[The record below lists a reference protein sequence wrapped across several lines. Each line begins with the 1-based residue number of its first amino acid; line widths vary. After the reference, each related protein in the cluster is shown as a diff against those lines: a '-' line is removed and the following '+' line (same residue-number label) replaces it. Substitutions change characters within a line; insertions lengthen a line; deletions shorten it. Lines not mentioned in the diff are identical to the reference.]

1 MKKIAVILSG
11 CGVFDGA
18 EIHEATLA
26 MLAIKQA
33 GYNYQIFAP
42 DVQQTDTV
50 NHHTGQESQEKRN
63 VLVESARI
71 ARGKALPLDQFNPE
85 QYDALIIPGGF
96 GAAKNLCNFASQGA
110 AFTVIPQLEK
120 VLKHMNRLGK
130 PIGAIC
136 IAPVILAKVFP
147 GSQVTVGTK
156 GQASDIIEQI
166 GSIHTETTHA
176 QIVIDHQN
184 KLVSTPCYM
193 LDADITQIAQG
204 TSKLVEAIIKLIP

>member
-26 MLAIKQA
+26 MLAIKPP

-96 GAAKNLCNFASQGA
+96 GAAKNLCNFVSQGA

-120 VLKHMNRLGK
+120 ALKHMNRLGK

-156 GQASDIIEQI
+156 GQASEIIEQI